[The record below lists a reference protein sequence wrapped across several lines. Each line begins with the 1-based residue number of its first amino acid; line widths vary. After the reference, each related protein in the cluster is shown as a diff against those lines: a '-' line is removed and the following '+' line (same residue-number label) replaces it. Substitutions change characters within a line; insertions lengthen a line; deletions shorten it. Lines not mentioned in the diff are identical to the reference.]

1 MSFDKNQTTGRP
13 RLAALQQGAG
23 ALGLAVLSAGA
34 LAGNPGACAAIAD
47 NTERLACYDESVGRP
62 HQEAPPPAAAVPLAR
77 EPSALSKRWE
87 LDAEDKR
94 GTFLIT
100 PYKPTYILLGRW
112 TNSANRMPTSP
123 NPANALNEPVDVDPV
138 EAKYQISFKT
148 KLWEGL
154 VGRHGDLWLGYTQQS
169 NWQVYNKSFSSPFRE
184 TGYEPELMAV
194 FRTNLD
200 AGLGFKVKMLS
211 VGLNH
216 QSNGRG
222 QPLSRSWN
230 RIYAQAGFEYGDSF
244 SLLFKPWYRIPEKS
258 GADDNPHITDYM
270 GNFEL
275 VAHYK
280 FGKHSFTALGRS
292 TFEFKRGLVQVDWSY
307 PLYQKL
313 RGYLQLTTGHGESLI
328 DYNQHQN
335 TLGIGVMLTDWM

>member
-94 GTFLIT
+94 GTFVIT

-123 NPANALNEPVDVDPV
+123 NPANALNEPVDVDPAV
-138 EAKYQISFKT
+138 RQGPHH
-148 KLWEGL
+148 LGGL
-154 VGRHGDLWLGYTQQS
+154 H
-169 NWQVYNKSFSSPFRE
+169 P
-184 TGYEPELMAV
+184 
-194 FRTNLD
+194 
-200 AGLGFKVKMLS
+200 
-211 VGLNH
+211 
-216 QSNGRG
+216 
-222 QPLSRSWN
+222 
-230 RIYAQAGFEYGDSF
+230 
-244 SLLFKPWYRIPEKS
+244 
-258 GADDNPHITDYM
+258 
-270 GNFEL
+270 
-275 VAHYK
+275 
-280 FGKHSFTALGRS
+280 
-292 TFEFKRGLVQVDWSY
+292 VQV
-307 PLYQKL
+307 L
-313 RGYLQLTTGHGESLI
+313 RP
-328 DYNQHQN
+328 
-335 TLGIGVMLTDWM
+335 

>member
-123 NPANALNEPVDVDPV
+123 NPANTLRDPVDVDPA

-184 TGYEPELMAV
+184 TDYEPELMAV

-200 AGLGFKVKMLS
+200 AGAGFKVKMMSL
-211 VGLNH
+211 GLNH
-216 QSNGRG
+216 QSNGRS
-222 QPLSRSWN
+222 QPYSRSWN
-230 RIYAQAGFEYGDSF
+230 RIVGQIGIERGDFALVFRPWRMNYVPNAAGIAGIAAVVLIGNVLAFSCYMSGVMYIGPQKSSLFSF
-244 SLLFKPWYRIPEKS
+244 AEPVTAAIIS
-258 GADDNPHITDYM
+258 T
-270 GNFEL
+270 L
-275 VAHYK
+275 VL
-280 FGKHSFTALGRS
+280 GSPFTLWDALG
-292 TFEFKRGLVQVDWSY
+292 FGCIFLMLVLLSL
-307 PLYQKL
+307 PAKQK
-313 RGYLQLTTGHGESLI
+313 
-328 DYNQHQN
+328 N
-335 TLGIGVMLTDWM
+335 